1 MNILLLIVWSL
12 ASVTGCKNTD
22 SSAEQDTSVSGIVTG
37 AERMDYYLP
46 MLRDKRVG
54 LVINQTSVVG
64 SVPLPDTLLAA
75 GIDVRKIFAPE
86 HGFRGDA
93 ADGATILDGKD
104 QKTGL
109 PVISIYGKKKKPAPA
124 DLEGIDIIIFD
135 IQDVGARFY
144 TFISSMHY
152 VMEACA
158 ENNIPLM
165 ILDRPNPNGFYADG
179 PVLQKP
185 YSSFVGM
192 HTVPVVHGMT
202 VGEYAQM
209 INGEK
214 WLANGVQCA
223 LTIVNCSNYT
233 HTDKYRLPI
242 PPSPNLPTDLSIYL
256 YPSLCFFEGTSVS
269 VGRGTDKPFEIFGS
283 PNVSGFTFTFTPT
296 PNKGST
302 SPSFKGQ
309 TCFGQDLSSLP
320 DSVAASGQLELKYL
334 IEMYEASD
342 NKADFFR
349 KDGFFDK
356 LAGSDVLRRQ
366 LESGLSEEEIRMS
379 WTDGLTAFK
388 KIRSRYLL
396 YPDFE

>member
-1 MNILLLIVWSL
+1 MNILLLIVLSL
-12 ASVTGCKNTD
+12 SSVTGCKNTD
-22 SSAEQDTSVSGIVTG
+22 SSGEQESALPTLQTG

-46 MLRDKRVG
+46 KLAGKRVG

-64 SVPLPDTLLAA
+64 KTPLPDTLLAA

-104 QKTGL
+104 AKTGL

-158 ENNIPLM
+158 ENNIPVL
-165 ILDRPNPNGFYADG
+165 IFDRPNPNGFYVDG
-179 PVLQKP
+179 PVLDP
-185 YSSFVGM
+185 AYSSFVGM
-192 HTVPVVHGMT
+192 HPVPVVHGMT
-202 VGEYAQM
+202 IGEYAQM
-209 INGEK
+209 INGEG

-223 LTIVNCSNYT
+223 LEVVTCS
-233 HTDKYRLPI
+233 HYRHSDTYEVPI
-242 PPSPNLPTDLSIYL
+242 PPSPNLPTAESIYL
-256 YPSLCFFEGTSVS
+256 YPSLCFFEGTGVS
-269 VGRGTDKPFEIFGS
+269 VGRGTDKPFEVFGA
-283 PNVSGFTFTFTPT
+283 PAATQFAYTFTPA

-302 SPSFKGQ
+302 QPPFNGQ
-309 TCFGQDLSSLP
+309 RCYGRDLSQLP
-320 DSVAASGQLELKYL
+320 DSVLLAGRLQLEYL
-334 IEMYEASD
+334 IDMYQSIGATT
-342 NKADFFR
+342 DFFR

-356 LAGSDVLRRQ
+356 LAGSDLLRRQ
-366 LESGLSEEEIRMS
+366 LESGLSEEEIRLS
-379 WTDGLTAFK
+379 WSDGLAAFK
-388 KIRSRYLL
+388 RVRSKYLL